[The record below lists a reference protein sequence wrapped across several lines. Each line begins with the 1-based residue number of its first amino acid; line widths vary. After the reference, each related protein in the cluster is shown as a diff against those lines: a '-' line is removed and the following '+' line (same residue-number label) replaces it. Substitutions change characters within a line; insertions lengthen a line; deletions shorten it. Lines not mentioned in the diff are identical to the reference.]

1 MSSATS
7 TGELAT
13 LSTPEL
19 AGLPLERLE
28 AMLAAGEEAL
38 ECERVL
44 KKAGLNIVGEI
55 LRGQGDF
62 YEYNHY
68 PNEDVY
74 DRDSH
79 AQYYYH
85 AHRGTPG
92 EHGHFHTFL
101 RHAGMPE
108 GVTPVPHPEAPAGEA
123 AIAHL
128 IAISMDAY
136 GWAIGLFATNRWV
149 AGDTWYPAEDVI
161 RMIDR
166 FTIDHA
172 YPSWPVNR
180 WISAM
185 VRLFRPQIETLLRER
200 DRVVANWRKRHAD
213 IDVLEDRRLE
223 VTGYRLISVE
233 GQLHHVRAAL
243 GG

>member
-1 MSSATS
+1 
-7 TGELAT
+7 
-13 LSTPEL
+13 
-19 AGLPLERLE
+19 
-28 AMLAAGEEAL
+28 MLAAGEEAL

-55 LRGQGDF
+55 LRGQGEF
-62 YEYNHY
+62 CEYNHY
-68 PNEDVY
+68 PEDDIY
-74 DRDSH
+74 DPETH

-85 AHRGTPG
+85 AHRGIPG

-101 RHAGMPE
+101 RYAGIAKGM
-108 GVTPVPHPEAPAGEA
+108 TPVPHPEAPTGKD
-123 AIAHL
+123 AIAHV

-136 GWAIGLFATNRWV
+136 GWPIGLFATNRWV
-149 AGDTWYPAEDVI
+149 AGDTWYSAEDVI
-161 RMIDR
+161 RMIDC
-166 FTIDHA
+166 FAIDHA

-185 VRLFRPQIETLLRER
+185 MRLFRPQIETLLRER
-200 DRVVANWRKRHAD
+200 DRVVADWGEHHAD
-213 IDVLEDRRLE
+213 VDVLEDRRLE

-243 GG
+243 DG